1 MDIINTIIKQ
11 ALQEDIGRQDITT
24 YNLLPAEQQA
34 RGVLVAKA
42 AGIIAG
48 TWICQAVFRHLDPE
62 VRSQIF
68 VADGQRVESGQLIAE
83 FSGKTAALLGGER
96 VALNLLQRLSGIATR
111 TRRMVEK
118 ISGYRAQIVDTRKTS
133 PGLRELEKY
142 AVRVGGGRNHRFGLY
157 DGVMIKDNHIVA
169 AGGILPAVQ
178 ALRRAVPITVKI
190 EVEVRTLE
198 QLEEALQA
206 GADIIM
212 LDNMD
217 TPAMQKAVELV
228 AGRALVE
235 ASGGIT
241 EERLEEVAA
250 TGVDFISVGALTHSI
265 QSLDI
270 SFDLVEVY

>member
-1 MDIINTIIKQ
+1 MMIEKIVRM

-24 YNLLPAEQQA
+24 FNLVPADQQA

-48 TWICQAVFRHLDPE
+48 TEICRTVFRCLDAEAIYQPFVSDGQAVQPGDR
-62 VRSQIF
+62 
-68 VADGQRVESGQLIAE
+68 IAE
-83 FSGKTAALLGGER
+83 VSGKTTALLSGER

-111 TRRMVEK
+111 TKTMTDK
-118 ISGYRAQIVDTRKTS
+118 IQDCHASIVDTRKTT

-169 AGGILPAVQ
+169 GAGILNAVKT
-178 ALRRAVPITVKI
+178 LRQRVPITTKI
-190 EVEVRTLE
+190 EVEVESLE
-198 QLEEALQA
+198 QLSQALEA

-217 TPAMQKAVELV
+217 TATMRQAVEMV
-228 AGRALVE
+228 AGRALLE

-241 EERLEEVAA
+241 EDRLVEVAQ
-250 TGVDFISVGALTHSI
+250 TGVDFISVGALTHST

-270 SFDLVEVY
+270 SFDLLEVY